1 MGSLFVLSWNRLLIL
16 FVFSL
21 LVVCGYVHAQEVTG
35 DLRFSVRDSLGESI
49 PGVNAAV
56 TGAELQGVRGTVSDG
71 AGRCVILALPP
82 GLISVRLSHPAYHS
96 VVFENVRIQLGKTTS
111 LGDIALIQLVH
122 DMPEIVVSIDR
133 AEIDASST
141 TYGSNLRP
149 ADVDFLPL
157 ERNYKEMIAM
167 LPLSNFSYYG
177 DGMNIGGSTGYE
189 NKYVVDGVDVTD
201 PLIQTSGTN
210 LPYNFIRE
218 VEVKAGG
225 YEADGRSALGG
236 VLNVVTYSGT
246 NELRGSV
253 FGFYTSNR
261 FGGDRR
267 VGLSDPTQGGFSS
280 FDFGF
285 GLGGPIVRDQLWFF
299 AAYNPTFTRRDVDVP
314 GYGISVDQT
323 IVHSLAAKLTWSAT
337 DRLNLV
343 MTATGDPTRQQA
355 VGRGVG
361 VPPRDVTTS
370 DSYFMDVGSGGFNL
384 SLNAT
389 YTLAQNFLLE
399 GLFAR
404 VNYRATG
411 DPSTERGRT
420 EPYFVD
426 YQANVWSGGPSSW
439 WDSFRS
445 ATMGNSWLP

>member
-1 MGSLFVLSWNRLLIL
+1 M
-16 FVFSL
+16 
-21 LVVCGYVHAQEVTG
+21 HAQEVTG
-35 DLRFSVRDSLGESI
+35 DLRFSVRDSLGDPI

-56 TGAELQGVRGTVSDG
+56 TGADLQGVRGTVSDG

-111 LGDIALIQLVH
+111 LGDIALRQSVH
-122 DMPEIVVSIDR
+122 DMPEIVVTIDR

-149 ADVDFLPL
+149 AEVDFLPL

-189 NKYVVDGVDVTD
+189 NKYVVDGVEVTD

-267 VGLSDPTQGGFSS
+267 V
-280 FDFGF
+280 
-285 GLGGPIVRDQLWFF
+285 V
-299 AAYNPTFTRRDVDVP
+299 
-314 GYGISVDQT
+314 
-323 IVHSLAAKLTWSAT
+323 
-337 DRLNLV
+337 
-343 MTATGDPTRQQA
+343 
-355 VGRGVG
+355 
-361 VPPRDVTTS
+361 
-370 DSYFMDVGSGGFNL
+370 
-384 SLNAT
+384 
-389 YTLAQNFLLE
+389 
-399 GLFAR
+399 
-404 VNYRATG
+404 
-411 DPSTERGRT
+411 
-420 EPYFVD
+420 
-426 YQANVWSGGPSSW
+426 
-439 WDSFRS
+439 SFRS
-445 ATMGNSWLP
+445 DTGWILELRLRIRPWWAHRSRSALVLCRIQSYIHAKRRRRPRLRHFGGSNNCAFACCEAHVERYRSIESCHD